1 MFQLSKIKNLLVG
14 RATHFSIDLEEN
26 FKNCKSSDEL
36 NVLERKVADADM
48 HEYKYFFLYSI
59 YLICYYNLFKL
70 SLTVFMFITFFF
82 KVKQISSIGGR
93 KPAHTVKNILLT
105 LEISKNLNF
114 KCKV

>member
-48 HEYKYFFLYSI
+48 H
-59 YLICYYNLFKL
+59 
-70 SLTVFMFITFFF
+70 
-82 KVKQISSIGGR
+82 
-93 KPAHTVKNILLT
+93 
-105 LEISKNLNF
+105 
-114 KCKV
+114 